1 MDHINATILKLLN
14 VNICEPLLIIFNKCI
29 AQGKWPEHFKRAEV
43 IPIFKAGEKS
53 KTNNYRPIS
62 LISNLAKIFE
72 RMIHNRFT
80 EFFNE
85 FNIIS
90 NNQFGFRKGTG
101 CDNALAS
108 ITEFIYNRL
117 DLTKPVIA
125 TFLDLV
131 KAFDTVN
138 HEILYDKL
146 YRLGIRGLAL
156 DLIKS
161 YLKNRIQV
169 VNVNGNISSCEYLNI
184 GVPQG
189 SILGPLL
196 FLIYINDLLDSIPNC
211 IIVSHADDTVTLCS
225 EDDWNET
232 AIAMNLSLEQVFQWL
247 VNNQL
252 TINVQKTVY
261 ITFANSISTLPDNIQ
276 IIINDSVLQN
286 VTHTKYLGVIID
298 RHLRWREHINDICN
312 RTKYLIFIFAKL
324 KKNLS
329 IKSLITIYYG
339 LFHSIANY
347 GVIGWGSAYESAL
360 SPLLMLQKRII
371 KVIMQSTEQVQ
382 NNCNSCQ
389 VLNIIQNYILVVLVY
404 NYDKLTSSYQTLN
417 VPTRHKLLRL
427 PAVNKE
433 VGKKTNMYTAITYY
447 NTLPQELKN
456 LKVRKKVMKN
466 KIKKWILLN
475 INEKG
480 NIK

>member
-1 MDHINATILKLLN
+1 MN
-14 VNICEPLLIIFNKCI
+14 VNICEPLSIIFNKCI
-29 AQGKWPEHFKRAEV
+29 AQGKWPEHFKKAEV

-125 TFLDLV
+125 TFLDLA

-211 IIVSHADDTVTLCS
+211 IIVSYADDTVILCS

-232 AIAMNLSLEQVFQWL
+232 AIVMNLSLEQVFQWL

-298 RHLRWREHINDICN
+298 RHLRWREHINGICN

-324 KKNLS
+324 KKMLS

-456 LKVRKKVMKN
+456 LKVRKK
-466 KIKKWILLN
+466 
-475 INEKG
+475 
-480 NIK
+480 